1 MRICGSRLAAG
12 LLALMATSLVQPGT
26 GWGQVASYLDFD
38 GLTRELRSLVNSS
51 DMARMESLGT
61 TLGGREIWV
70 VEIGDLARGPL
81 EERPGVLV
89 AANLEGDHLVGS
101 NLALETIRY
110 LLSGIEGAQAVLEA
124 QVVYVFPRL
133 NPDGAEAM
141 FARVKWDR
149 RTNARPWDDDND
161 GRVDEDG
168 PEDLNGDGFITVMR
182 TPDPAGVFMVDPD
195 EARIM
200 KRADATKGESGAYT
214 LYWEGT
220 DNDGDGFINEDGS
233 GGVNLNRNFQHEY
246 PYWQADAGPHMV
258 SEIETRALMD
268 FVLAHRNIA
277 AILTFGETDNLVTPP
292 DSRGALASAKV
303 LDLPIFAQTSNADVF
318 QVGVFA
324 SAGGGFGGGFGGF
337 GGFRGGGGG
346 YLRGAQPGRD
356 NDPSSGQRPA
366 TTVAT
371 GDLVYFQAVSDA
383 YKRVTGIENVP
394 VHRTPAG
401 AFFQYGYFQYGV
413 PSFSTP
419 GWGIPAAESGGQGRA
434 RPGAGEET
442 PPEAAAGRAAGARG
456 GAGGGRTPPA
466 GAMAA
471 RARAMGGAQA
481 GPGRG
486 GTGNDGQILSAL
498 EEMGVQAFADWS
510 SFQHPDLGEVE
521 IGGFLPYATQNPP
534 AEQIPELGEKHGQFL
549 VELAGMLP
557 KVRIAETEVTAHGGG
572 VFTIKVDVEN
582 TGLFPTS
589 TQHGQTSRSV
599 GPTLLQIQVD
609 ADDIL
614 TGADKT
620 TSVGR
625 LSGSG
630 TRESVT
636 WVIQGQPGAQVEIR
650 LRSQKA
656 GTDTATVTLR

>member
-70 VEIGDLARGPL
+70 VEIGDPARGPL

-413 PSFSTP
+413 PS
-419 GWGIPAAESGGQGRA
+419 
-434 RPGAGEET
+434 
-442 PPEAAAGRAAGARG
+442 
-456 GAGGGRTPPA
+456 GRT
-466 GAMAA
+466 
-471 RARAMGGAQA
+471 
-481 GPGRG
+481 GPG
-486 GTGNDGQILSAL
+486 
-498 EEMGVQAFADWS
+498 
-510 SFQHPDLGEVE
+510 
-521 IGGFLPYATQNPP
+521 P
-534 AEQIPELGEKHGQFL
+534 A
-549 VELAGMLP
+549 
-557 KVRIAETEVTAHGGG
+557 R
-572 VFTIKVDVEN
+572 
-582 TGLFPTS
+582 
-589 TQHGQTSRSV
+589 SR
-599 GPTLLQIQVD
+599 
-609 ADDIL
+609 
-614 TGADKT
+614 
-620 TSVGR
+620 
-625 LSGSG
+625 
-630 TRESVT
+630 
-636 WVIQGQPGAQVEIR
+636 
-650 LRSQKA
+650 
-656 GTDTATVTLR
+656 